1 VGRRLSLYGLVIVWA
16 ERTPY
21 TPRSPC
27 VLCRLFSSAAC
38 QFSPIFPPFFAR
50 FLIIALSL
58 SLFVLHHA
66 SHSFLGI
73 ALYIK
78 TCPEPHRIRTT
89 HVPSTGLVFLV
100 FPLLIFFLPLCL
112 PQPVPFLGAFACSRG
127 GGRCFV
133 LSCSCLVLPCLVAF
147 QVDRSPIS
155 LSVSSF
161 VVYPF
166 LS

>member
-89 HVPSTGLVFLV
+89 HVPSTGLVSSCLSITH
-100 FPLLIFFLPLCL
+100 LLSSSLPASTCALFGGFCL
-112 PQPVPFLGAFACSRG
+112 FSWRWE
-127 GGRCFV
+127 V
-133 LSCSCLVLPCLVAF
+133 LCLVLFLPRAA
-147 QVDRSPIS
+147 
-155 LSVSSF
+155 LSCRVPS
-161 VVYPF
+161 
-166 LS
+166 